1 MSSLLFGGGGTF
13 MSSRELIKAGRVE
26 NVEIFLDFYKLIIL
40 INCNKFRK
48 NGKKSSEK

>member
-1 MSSLLFGGGGTF
+1 